1 MLLTRGSVLTRYMP
15 RRKIR
20 KVKSLLA
27 GAQEEETEEEVVE
40 EEVRI
45 SSVSV
50 VKASILTRTLSLKT
64 TPPYPIGIR

>member
-1 MLLTRGSVLTRYMP
+1 MP

-27 GAQEEETEEEVVE
+27 GAQEEETEEEITE

-45 SSVSV
+45 RSVLVFETSV
-50 VKASILTRTLSLKT
+50 LTRTLSLKIT
-64 TPPYPIGIR
+64 LRYPIGIR